1 MKPSA
6 RAGRYSSPTNVGSA
20 MATKGRAAQPCVLHR
35 RSIPSRRHTNLMPA
49 YSPNVLS
56 DEKLRQI
63 YEYVRSVPEP
73 PALEDIP
80 ELSGSQD

>member
-1 MKPSA
+1 
-6 RAGRYSSPTNVGSA
+6 
-20 MATKGRAAQPCVLHR
+20 
-35 RSIPSRRHTNLMPA
+35 MPA

-73 PALEDIP
+73 PAVEDIP
-80 ELSGSQD
+80 ALSGSQD